1 MTIAMYS
8 ASVPVFQR
16 QLRAL
21 GNVLDKGTAF
31 AASKKM
37 KDDVVLQLRLY
48 PDMLPF
54 VSQIRIASDFAKNT
68 PALLAGV
75 EPPKFE
81 DNEAT
86 LAECKARIDKTLA
99 YIGDFRR
106 EQIDGSDAKDIT
118 RTIGGNPM
126 TFKGE
131 VYLEHFAMP
140 NFYFHCST
148 AYAILRGIGV
158 EVGKRDF
165 IGGLQ

>member
-1 MTIAMYS
+1 MTISMYS

-21 GNVLDKGTAF
+21 GNVLDKGAAF

-37 KDDVVLQLRLY
+37 QDAVVLQLRLY

-54 VSQIRIASDFAKNT
+54 VRQIQIAADFAKST

-75 EPPKFE
+75 EPPKYE

-86 LAECKARIDKTLA
+86 LADCKARIDKTLA
-99 YIGDFRR
+99 YIGEFKR
-106 EQIDGSDAKDIT
+106 EQIDGSDGRDIT
-118 RTIGGNPM
+118 RTIAGNPM
-126 TFKGE
+126 TFKGD
-131 VYLEHFAMP
+131 VYLAHFAMP
-140 NFYFHCST
+140 NFYFHTTT
-148 AYAILRGIGV
+148 AYAILRSIGV

-165 IGGLQ
+165 IGGM

>member
-1 MTIAMYS
+1 MTIGMYS

-21 GNVLDKGTAF
+21 GNVLDKGAAF
-31 AASKKM
+31 AAAKKM
-37 KDDVVLQLRLY
+37 QDAVVLQLRLY
-48 PDMLPF
+48 PDMLPL
-54 VSQIRIASDFAKNT
+54 VRQIQIAADFAKST

-75 EPPKFE
+75 EPPKYD

-86 LAECKARIDKTLA
+86 LADCKARIDKTLA
-99 YIGDFRR
+99 YIASFKP
-106 EQIDGSDAKDIT
+106 EQIDGSDGRDIT

-131 VYLEHFAMP
+131 VYLAHFAMP
-140 NFYFHCST
+140 NFYFHVTT
-148 AYAILRGIGV
+148 AYAILRSIGV

-165 IGGLQ
+165 IGGM

>member
-1 MTIAMYS
+1 MTIGMYS

-31 AASKKM
+31 AAGKKM
-37 KDDVVLQLRLY
+37 QDAVVLQLRLY

-54 VSQIRIASDFAKNT
+54 VRQIQIAADFAKNT
-68 PALLAGV
+68 TALLAGV
-75 EPPKFE
+75 EPAKFE
-81 DNEAT
+81 DNEAS
-86 LAECKARIDKTLA
+86 LADCKARIDKTLA
-99 YIGDFRR
+99 YIADFRR
-106 EQIDGSDAKDIT
+106 EQIDGSDSRDIT

-131 VYLEHFAMP
+131 IYLAHFAMP
-140 NFYFHCST
+140 NFYFHVTT

>member
-1 MTIAMYS
+1 MTIGMYS

-21 GNVLDKGTAF
+21 GNVLDKGAAF
-31 AASKKM
+31 AAAKKM
-37 KDDVVLQLRLY
+37 QDAVVLQLRLY
-48 PDMLPF
+48 PDMLPL
-54 VSQIRIASDFAKNT
+54 VRQIQIAADFAKST

-75 EPPKFE
+75 EPPKYD

-86 LAECKARIDKTLA
+86 LADCKARLDKTLA
-99 YIGDFRR
+99 YIGGFSR
-106 EQIDGSDAKDIT
+106 EQIDGSDGRDIT

-131 VYLEHFAMP
+131 IYLAHFAMP
-140 NFYFHCST
+140 NFYFHVTT
-148 AYAILRGIGV
+148 AYAILRSIGV

-165 IGGLQ
+165 IGGM